1 MLILTR
7 RVNESV
13 VITHPDGTEVTVT
26 VLGMVGN
33 QIRLGFE
40 APKEVKIL
48 RDNAVDR
55 SPGVV
60 RSSI

>member
-13 VITHPDGTEVTVT
+13 IITHPDGTEITVS

-33 QIRLGFE
+33 QARLGFN
-40 APKEVKIL
+40 APKEVQIL
-48 RDNAVDR
+48 RDNAVER